1 MQICA
6 HETRVNKQL
15 YRLPIHPSYEIFI
28 AQPAQKY
35 VRPRGCF
42 PVVVLELEF
51 QRHDT
56 RQSKT
61 PLNARPKSYQEGN
74 FLALCLELI

>member
-42 PVVVLELEF
+42 PVVVLEF
-51 QRHDT
+51 QSHDQK
-56 RQSKT
+56 QSKT
-61 PLNARPKSYQEGN
+61 PLNARLKSYPDCN